1 VNSTIQIQGTLG
13 KAIIDSFTDK
23 IEGQWVYKIIN
34 VRIKD
39 PDDNKQT
46 IEIISDS

>member
-1 VNSTIQIQGTLG
+1 MDIS
-13 KAIIDSFTDK
+13 ADR
-23 IEGQWVYKIIN
+23 IEGQWVYKKIN

-46 IEIISDS
+46 IEIISEP